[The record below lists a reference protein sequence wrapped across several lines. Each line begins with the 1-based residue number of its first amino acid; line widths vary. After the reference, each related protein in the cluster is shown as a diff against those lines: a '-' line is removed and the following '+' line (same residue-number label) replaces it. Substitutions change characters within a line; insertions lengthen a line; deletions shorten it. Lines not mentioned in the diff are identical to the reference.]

1 MVSSLELEK
10 RRLRLA
16 LEANEAIRVVF
27 EHEELVC
34 ARNLDDPPPPRRRE
48 RAAARILKG
57 RDRVEK
63 RRFGTITE
71 GGFERVG
78 VESLVV
84 HVERY
89 DLRAELA
96 QDLQRPVIRRP
107 LDQHALPRAA
117 EA

>member
-16 LEANEAIRVVF
+16 LEAHEAIRVVF

-71 GGFERVG
+71 GGFEGAGVG
-78 VESLVV
+78 SLVV
-84 HVERY
+84 LVEPH
-89 DLRAELA
+89 DLSAALA
-96 QDLQRPVIRRP
+96 ADIQRPLVR
-107 LDQHALPRAA
+107 
-117 EA
+117 